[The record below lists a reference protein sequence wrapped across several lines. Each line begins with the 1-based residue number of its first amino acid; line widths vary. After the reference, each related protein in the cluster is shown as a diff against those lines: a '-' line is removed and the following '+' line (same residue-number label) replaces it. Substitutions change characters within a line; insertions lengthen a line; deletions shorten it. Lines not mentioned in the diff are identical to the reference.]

1 MVKLIVLSRGKTLL
15 GVPGPG
21 LGIIRSLRCI
31 GGSALGVNFKSVLFV
46 SRDLSAILIILLLF
60 MKEIKR
66 YEDCKGDDAF
76 DLVEYAINN
85 RFRLDKLMKVA
96 KRHSIQVTPL
106 GEKLLLEKASFE
118 HMLSMETKYQEK
130 IAQRRKETA
139 VARAKRFKEYEEFCR
154 RQAEKRVPPAK
165 QGRIDKP
172 LDQND

>member
-1 MVKLIVLSRGKTLL
+1 
-15 GVPGPG
+15 
-21 LGIIRSLRCI
+21 
-31 GGSALGVNFKSVLFV
+31 
-46 SRDLSAILIILLLF
+46 

-85 RFRLDKLMKVA
+85 RFRLDKLMRVA

-139 VARAKRFKEYEEFCR
+139 VARAKRFKEYEQFCK
-154 RQAEKRVPPAK
+154 RQAEKQVPP
-165 QGRIDKP
+165 R
-172 LDQND
+172 